1 MARTEKTVI
10 KATRTNTPPASA
22 KITTTTIDSTLV
34 TNGLSITDF
43 FNVEEPRLHVY
54 NSAAGAKKITLVA
67 STEATAIKGGIGNFT
82 LSIPAGETHVLDQVE
97 SARFM
102 QAGGALHVDFAT
114 GFTGTIVAVGTSK
127 GIV

>member
-22 KITTTTIDSTLV
+22 KITATTVDATLV
-34 TNGLSITDF
+34 TAGLSITDF
-43 FNVEEPRLHVY
+43 FNVEEPRIHIY
-54 NSAAGAKKITLVA
+54 NSAVGAKTITLVA

-82 LSIPAGETHVLDQVE
+82 LSIPATETHVLDQVE

-102 QAGGALHVDFAT
+102 QAAGALYVNFQT
-114 GFTGTIVAVGTSK
+114 GFEGTIVAVGTSK

>member
-1 MARTEKTVI
+1 MTRTEKTVM
-10 KATRTNTPPASA
+10 KATRTNTPPASK
-22 KITTTTIDSTLV
+22 KITATTIDSTLV
-34 TNGLSITDF
+34 TNGLSIKDF
-43 FNVEEPRLHVY
+43 FNVEEPRLHVN
-54 NSAAGAKKITLVA
+54 NSANAAKTVTLVA

-82 LSIPAGETHVLDQVE
+82 LSIPAGETHVLDQIE

-102 QAGGALHVDFAT
+102 QAGGALHVNFQT